1 MLTLSSIASST
12 TRTGSISPAI
22 ACAARAPI
30 RHPRIDRCATKC
42 KKLSASEAPD
52 PGRHHVGTPGDIISE
67 CPGDFVGIRS
77 DRVGL
82 VCDDKLHLTEPAGQ
96 APILAHCGLPEGP
109 HSGPASHILISMT

>member
-30 RHPRIDRCATKC
+30 RHPRIDRRPTEC

-67 CPGDFVGIRS
+67 CPGDFVGIRRMS
-77 DRVGL
+77 RSQAHGKPHLATDDELVRAMLLALVAALAEVG
-82 VCDDKLHLTEPAGQ
+82 
-96 APILAHCGLPEGP
+96 
-109 HSGPASHILISMT
+109 SGAMRER

>member
-30 RHPRIDRCATKC
+30 RHPRIDRRATEC
-42 KKLSASEAPD
+42 EKLSASEAPD

-77 DRVGL
+77 RALG
-82 VCDDKLHLTEPAGQ
+82 CAAAACAKPSYPPHQCREPEKHAWLDPGQ
-96 APILAHCGLPEGP
+96 
-109 HSGPASHILISMT
+109 SS